1 MAKGAI
7 IYTDGTYELKEFK
20 QLDDYKSA
28 VGGWIE
34 HLGMYSTKSGLNG
47 SAYVNEEG
55 LLLNLKPNRYAS
67 IVAWLASAI
76 YNDDC
81 IFGNMVVLGRADD
94 EGNDTDIAPMW
105 LDIVAHN
112 CTERTNNAN
121 NL

>member
-1 MAKGAI
+1 MAKGVV
-7 IYTDGTYELKEFK
+7 IYGDGTYEQKEFK

-55 LLLNLKPNRYAS
+55 LLLDLTPNRYAS
-67 IVAWLASAI
+67 LIAWLGNAI
-76 YNDDC
+76 YNDDI
-81 IFGNMVVLGRADD
+81 IFGNMVILGKADD

-112 CTERTNNAN
+112 CTERTSNAN